1 MLKPLYR
8 RRLST
13 TEVEEGFILILKD
26 KVKLF
31 PDVGKPFNLR
41 FKGKDFRTRVKA
53 IDCTCQGPDEPHVHW
68 RLDAKEFTGLL
79 KTPRPEVT
87 IKKLADDEYEM
98 EEL

>member
-8 RRLST
+8 RRLSA
-13 TEVEEGFILILKD
+13 TEVREGFILILKD

-31 PDVGKPFNLR
+31 PDVGKPFSLR
-41 FKGKDFRTRVKA
+41 FKGKEYKTRVEA

-68 RLDAKEFTGLL
+68 HLDAQVPIKLM
-79 KTPRPEVT
+79 KTPRPEITVR
-87 IKKLADDEYEM
+87 KLTDGVYEL